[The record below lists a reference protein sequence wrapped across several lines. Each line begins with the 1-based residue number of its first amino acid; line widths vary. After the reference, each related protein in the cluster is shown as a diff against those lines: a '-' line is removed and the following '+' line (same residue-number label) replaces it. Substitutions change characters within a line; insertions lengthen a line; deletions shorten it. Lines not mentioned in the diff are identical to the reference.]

1 MYKNKKSEM
10 QMLDLIF
17 CMIFAVFCKR
27 DFFCLFFSDC
37 AIIVRETLKM
47 QCSKETLDK
56 FYLEF
61 FSGNLE

>member
-17 CMIFAVFCKR
+17 CMILQYFAR
-27 DFFCLFFSDC
+27 WIFFCLFFSDC

-47 QCSKETLDK
+47 QCSKDALDK
-56 FYLEF
+56 SYLEF